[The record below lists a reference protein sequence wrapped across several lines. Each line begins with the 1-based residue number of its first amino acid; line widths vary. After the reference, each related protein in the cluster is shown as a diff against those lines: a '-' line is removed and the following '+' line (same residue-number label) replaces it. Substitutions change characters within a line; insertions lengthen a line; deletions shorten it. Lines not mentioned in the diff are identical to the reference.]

1 MLDLPRSDFLKNT
14 FSFIL
19 LFIIEVEVSSISPIS
34 TMEDRTT
41 DLVTIE
47 STMSRPMNGF
57 RALNEEVSIVPIAH
71 QRAGSNEMMSMLIDV
86 IFRLEYRFIWFG
98 RIVNREWLK
107 DYNNLN
113 SPSSRNLRLDLEN
126 LVIHWI
132 YPLLLSHLFGILVSL
147 SPESEFIFIIHL

>member
-1 MLDLPRSDFLKNT
+1 M
-14 FSFIL
+14 
-19 LFIIEVEVSSISPIS
+19 SSSSPIP
-34 TMEDRTT
+34 TMEQTTT

-47 STMSRPMNGF
+47 STMSRSMNGF

-71 QRAGSNEMMSMLIDV
+71 PRAGSNETISILIDMAV
-86 IFRLEYRFIWFG
+86 RLEYRFIWFG

-107 DYNNLN
+107 DYTNLN

-132 YPLLLSHLFGILVSL
+132 YPFLLLHLF
-147 SPESEFIFIIHL
+147 